1 MTLYVNK
8 SDQEHEERVLRFLEK
23 KWTCESVRSL
33 EKKAS
38 FDGFLHRDGRPTALV
53 EIRRLN
59 CYSNS
64 FPDAMISYTKIQNWQ
79 TLYPVLNLP
88 CLFVVNWLDQVR
100 YANIEDIIAHR
111 DIRVSPVSKNRRNPE
126 EDREIVFYYPVKE
139 FKLLAIDL
147 EAEIMHDPNKIDKY
161 DP

>member
-8 SDQEHEERVLRFLEK
+8 SDQEHEERVLKFLEK
-23 KWTCESVRSL
+23 KWKCESVRSL

-64 FPDAMISYTKIQNWQ
+64 FPCLLYTSPSPRDA
-79 TLYPVLNLP
+79 TLSRMPSS
-88 CLFVVNWLDQVR
+88 
-100 YANIEDIIAHR
+100 A
-111 DIRVSPVSKNRRNPE
+111 
-126 EDREIVFYYPVKE
+126 
-139 FKLLAIDL
+139 
-147 EAEIMHDPNKIDKY
+147 
-161 DP
+161 